1 MFVTILYIVFQ
12 CFSSMISI
20 LHIQI
25 MYIVHKPLTII
36 SMIFIYFTRFF
47 WALEAAKP
55 TKSVLL
61 KTDLVNQLVYRFF
74 CPIYRFSSKN
84 LPIWILC
91 WFLTGL
97 SVFGETNK
105 TGPVWFSGL
114 CRFLN
119 PYPQCVL
126 TDLCLVALILVH
138 TQLGMHKNRQNQSDP
153 VRSGFWGLS
162 IFESLLLGVCSLI
175 STCCF
180 NFSAYSTWH
189 AFPLLP
195 FNFRSH

>member
-36 SMIFIYFTRFF
+36 SMTFIYFTRFF

-55 TKSVLL
+55 TQ
-61 KTDLVNQLVYRFF
+61 NR
-74 CPIYRFSSKN
+74 SSKPVGLSGFLSDLSIQFKK

-97 SVFGETNK
+97 SVFGETDK

-126 TDLCLVALILVH
+126 TDLCLVALILIH
-138 TQLGMHKNRQNQSDP
+138 TQLGMQKNQQKRSNP
-153 VRSGFWGLS
+153 VRSGFRGLS

-175 STCCF
+175 S
-180 NFSAYSTWH
+180 A
-189 AFPLLP
+189 LLL
-195 FNFRSH
+195 